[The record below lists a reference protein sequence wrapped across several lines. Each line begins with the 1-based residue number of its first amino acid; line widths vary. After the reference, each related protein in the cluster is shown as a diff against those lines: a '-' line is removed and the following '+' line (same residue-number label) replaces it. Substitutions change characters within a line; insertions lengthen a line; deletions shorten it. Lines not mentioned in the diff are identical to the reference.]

1 MQPGNILVSET
12 NQLKL
17 CDFGLSRVI
26 DDRDQADM
34 SLTGGVGTPSYMAP
48 ELMRC
53 DKVRACLAH

>member
-1 MQPGNILVSET
+1 VSET